1 MKKVR
6 DSSESEMILTFLK
19 GEITS
24 QRFNEK
30 LNNVLNELGYKK
42 GLILDGDFYNQN
54 ENVQTKNIMIKF
66 RGYPTKELF
75 ENFPNI
81 AHWDLVE
88 FDKNDL
94 DNIYYINYDYWNGL
108 SNNTSKP
115 KEAAKT
121 IKSGKEI
128 YEVSNEPFIKGA
140 ELVSKTMF
148 PPVILITCNDKK
160 YLIIEGHSRMT
171 IYGLRPDK
179 FNGTYGYIGH
189 CTEQEMKQYDPRM
202 TVLDRNYNNKIK

>member
-42 GLILDGDFYNQN
+42 ELILDGDFSNQN
-54 ENVQTKNIMIKF
+54 ENVQRKNIMIKF

-189 CTEQEMKQYDPRM
+189 CAEQEMKQYDPRM

>member
-1 MKKVR
+1 
-6 DSSESEMILTFLK
+6 
-19 GEITS
+19 
-24 QRFNEK
+24 NE
-30 LNNVLNELGYKK
+30 
-42 GLILDGDFYNQN
+42 
-54 ENVQTKNIMIKF
+54 
-66 RGYPTKELF
+66 
-75 ENFPNI
+75 
-81 AHWDLVE
+81 
-88 FDKNDL
+88 
-94 DNIYYINYDYWNGL
+94 L

-202 TVLDRNYNNKIK
+202 VVLDRNYNNKIK

>member
-42 GLILDGDFYNQN
+42 ELILDGDFSNQN
-54 ENVQTKNIMIKF
+54 ENVQRKNIMIKF
-66 RGYPTKELF
+66 RGYLTKELF

-94 DNIYYINYDYWNGL
+94 DNIYYINYDYWNEL

-189 CTEQEMKQYDPRM
+189 CAEQEMKQYDPRM
-202 TVLDRNYNNKIK
+202 VVLDRNYNNKIK

>member
-19 GEITS
+19 GEIAS

-42 GLILDGDFYNQN
+42 ELILDGDFSNQN
-54 ENVQTKNIMIKF
+54 ENVQRKNIMIKF

-94 DNIYYINYDYWNGL
+94 DNIYYINYDYWNEL

-115 KEAAKT
+115 KEVAKT

-202 TVLDRNYNNKIK
+202 VVLDRNYNNKIK

>member
-19 GEITS
+19 GEIAS

-42 GLILDGDFYNQN
+42 ELILDGDFSNQN
-54 ENVQTKNIMIKF
+54 ENVQRKNIMIKF

-128 YEVSNEPFIKGA
+128 YEVSNEAFIKGA

>member
-42 GLILDGDFYNQN
+42 ELILDGDFSNQN
-54 ENVQTKNIMIKF
+54 ENVQRKNIMIKF

-128 YEVSNEPFIKGA
+128 YEVSNEAFIKGA

>member
-42 GLILDGDFYNQN
+42 ELILDGDFSNQN
-54 ENVQTKNIMIKF
+54 ENVQRKNIMIKF

-189 CTEQEMKQYDPRM
+189 CAEQEMKQYDPRM
-202 TVLDRNYNNKIK
+202 VVLDRNYNNKIK

>member
-6 DSSESEMILTFLK
+6 DSSESEMILAFLK

-42 GLILDGDFYNQN
+42 ELILDGDFSNQN
-54 ENVQTKNIMIKF
+54 ENVQRKNIMIKF